1 MTRHAWLAAAVL
13 VLGCGKA
20 TPDSG
25 ATLARIMEQPE
36 FQEAC
41 AELPTCA
48 QPRFQSTGPSET
60 IWRLQVVREASGSIR
75 FGRIDSVEV
84 TEGRGVPMGPATG
97 EYFLAGVDESG
108 TPTTSRR

>member
-1 MTRHAWLAAAVL
+1 
-13 VLGCGKA
+13 
-20 TPDSG
+20 
-25 ATLARIMEQPE
+25 MEQPE